1 MVHDG
6 VRLVVV
12 VHRLDAGWPFGRV
25 ELGLARSFPMPMA
38 IIAEVWMS
46 AELRLW

>member
-1 MVHDG
+1 M
-6 VRLVVV
+6 RLVVA

-25 ELGLARSFPMPMA
+25 ELGLARSFLMPMA